1 MDAPDHRRHRSEKR
15 TWVREELL
23 QLLAVAATL
32 AGLSITSVAL
42 LHTVGH
48 TRLTPTIAD
57 DVLML
62 SALLFLLCTYA
73 IFFALRTLSR
83 GQRFGGSG
91 GHGSPPPSL
100 ALFDGA
106 GVHVRALD
114 RFRVVNGFGLWHS
127 Q

>member
-1 MDAPDHRRHRSEKR
+1 MEPLHHRHPPPNQR

-73 IFFALRTLSR
+73 IFIALRTRRPGWARRLEQVADVLFLLAMT
-83 GQRFGGSG
+83 GMVASG
-91 GHGSPPPSL
+91 FIMVYTL
-100 ALFDGA
+100 L
-106 GVHVRALD
+106 
-114 RFRVVNGFGLWHS
+114 
-127 Q
+127 

>member
-73 IFFALRTLSR
+73 IFFALRTRKPRWALLLER
-83 GQRFGGSG
+83 VADALFL
-91 GHGSPPPSL
+91 L
-100 ALFDGA
+100 ALTGMVA
-106 GVHVRALD
+106 S
-114 RFRVVNGFGLWHS
+114 GFIMVYTLL
-127 Q
+127 